1 MQYEPERRPSRGG
14 AGVGLSTAPRRGP
27 FDRIL
32 RTTDEGGPA
41 GSGGGPDRAAIYVL
55 GTIIGLA
62 LLLLILLLPPV
73 SILSGNGDDSPIPSA
88 PGTSDVPRSEL
99 RSGMPKLPAGLEAAS
114 GMFELSAP
122 ADQQGA
128 SRITIPL
135 RDRQTDARNL
145 AMYTYVDGGW
155 QRLSDVTLASGGE
168 AARGEVSALPG
179 NVAVLKRSQ
188 VTLQIAGSIQAEDVV
203 SERASGALTVLH
215 PIVFIPAADGSVAGT
230 RPAVPPSGYQV
241 VPTIVTID
249 PEVVNNIL
257 RDPALSASHA
267 AAIADTVREGNYQGI
282 NIDYRNVDPNL
293 REQYTAF
300 ITSVAQ
306 ALDAASRSLTVTLPL
321 PVATD
326 GEMSTGAYDW
336 SALGSVADTI
346 EMGAELDQDLYFQR
360 TEEAL
365 EYVTQ
370 QVDRSKLLMTISSLS
385 VERGSEGLR
394 AMPLDEALA
403 LAAPVDVQS
412 GDDGV
417 STGERVELVARN
429 LATSAGATGLAWDDV
444 ARAVKFQYPGAG
456 GSRTVWLSNEFSVA
470 FRLELAQRFEL
481 AGVVINDVSERNGA
495 EIWAPIQQ
503 LSDTGDLVL
512 AKPNGD
518 MLVPGWS
525 AAAGTIDPATGAS
538 VAWLAPV
545 EAGPQTIIL
554 ILSDG
559 VVRRSQEISIEVV
572 AAEEPAAESP

>member
-1 MQYEPERRPSRGG
+1 MQYEPERGPSRGG
-14 AGVGLSTAPRRGP
+14 AGVGLPTAPRRGP

-32 RTTDEGGPA
+32 RTTEDGGP
-41 GSGGGPDRAAIYVL
+41 SGPSEGPDRAAIYVI

-62 LLLLILLLPPV
+62 ILLLVLLLPPV
-73 SILSGNGDDSPIPSA
+73 SILSGDGDDSPIPSA
-88 PGTSDVPRSEL
+88 PGTSDVPQSEL

-135 RDRQTDARNL
+135 LDRQTDARNL
-145 AMYTYVDGGW
+145 ALYTYVDGGW

-203 SERASGALTVLH
+203 SEQAAGALTVLH
-215 PIVFIPAADGSVAGT
+215 PIVFIPAADGNVVGT

-257 RDPALSASHA
+257 RDPALSAAHA
-267 AAIADTVREGNYQGI
+267 AAIAETVREGNYEGI
-282 NIDYRNVDPNL
+282 NIDYRDVDPNL

-300 ITSVAQ
+300 VTSVSQ
-306 ALDAASRSLTVTLPL
+306 ALDAASRSLTVTLPM
-321 PVATD
+321 PTSTD
-326 GEMSTGAYDW
+326 GVIETGAYDW

-346 EMGAELDQDLYFQR
+346 EMGGELDQDLYFQR

-365 EYVTQ
+365 DYATQ
-370 QVDRSKLLMTISSLS
+370 QVDRSKLLMSISSLS

-412 GDDGV
+412 EDGV
-417 STGERVELVARN
+417 STGERVELVATN
-429 LATSAGATGLAWDDV
+429 LASSQGATGIVWDDV
-444 ARAVKFQYPGAG
+444 PRSVKFQYPGAG
-456 GSRTVWLSNEFSVA
+456 GSRTVWLANEFSVA
-470 FRLELAQRFEL
+470 FRLELAQRYEL
-481 AGVVINDVSERNGA
+481 GGVVINDVSQRNGND
-495 EIWAPIQQ
+495 IWGPIRQM
-503 LSDTGDLVL
+503 SDTGDLVL
-512 AKPNGD
+512 AKPNSE
-518 MLVPGWS
+518 LLTPTWS
-525 AAAGTIDPATGAS
+525 ATAGTIDPTAGAT
-538 VAWLAPV
+538 VAWLAPT
-545 EAGPQTIIL
+545 EPGPQTITL

-572 AAEEPAAESP
+572 AAESQP